1 MFRSLFTRLMVT
13 YMVIMLITLITLS
26 LFLSSALQ
34 RYVIRTTEEELIR
47 EARELNRHYELYD
60 RGWVS
65 REYMELI
72 SDGITSYENTSIW
85 VVRVVGDIGLLQ
97 FQYNP
102 KGADYEMEITPF
114 SKEEIIN
121 VLRGNIIKNIG
132 KFGERFSVP
141 VLTVGIPLKISGS
154 IKGAIFFHTPI
165 EEINLVLYDIYAD
178 IWKATLFSAVL
189 AVVLL
194 YWTSRR
200 ISKPLS
206 QMSEVSREIASG
218 NYKRRVNVSS
228 RDETGQLA
236 LSFNAMADSLERLED
251 MRRTFV
257 ANVSHELRSPLTSMR
272 GYIQG
277 VLDKTFDPEEQEKYL
292 TIALEETE
300 RLNKLINEL
309 LDLSQI
315 ESGQFPLN
323 IQVFDINEQIR
334 RLIIAQEE
342 KINAKEIDVE
352 IDFQS
357 NKCMVKADPDRIK
370 QVIINL
376 LDNAIK
382 FNRHQGKIIIKTWK
396 NRGKVY
402 VKIQDQGIGI
412 PKEEIANIWDRFYQ
426 VEKSRSGRERGTGLG
441 LSIVKK
447 IIEEHQENIWVNS
460 SLGKGSAF
468 IFSLEASS

>member
-1 MFRSLFTRLMVT
+1 M
-13 YMVIMLITLITLS
+13 
-26 LFLSSALQ
+26 
-34 RYVIRTTEEELIR
+34 IRTTEEELIR
-47 EARELNRHYELYD
+47 EAKELNRHYELYD

-102 KGADYEMEITPF
+102 RGTTDREMEVTPF

-121 VLRGNIIKNIG
+121 VLSGNIIKNIG
-132 KFGERFSVP
+132 KFGDRFSAP
-141 VLTVGIPLKISGS
+141 VLTVGIPLKISGK
-154 IKGAIFFHTPI
+154 IRGAIFFHTPI
-165 EEINLVLYDIYAD
+165 EELDLILYDIYAD
-178 IWKATLFSAVL
+178 IWKATLFSAAL
-189 AVVLL
+189 AAVLL
-194 YWTSRR
+194 YWMSRR

-218 NYKRRVNVSS
+218 NYKRRVKVSS
-228 RDETGQLA
+228 KDETGQLA
-236 LSFNAMADSLERLED
+236 ISFNAMADSLEKLED

-292 TIALEETE
+292 TIALEETQ

-323 IQVFDINEQIR
+323 IISFDINEQLR

-342 KINAKEIDVE
+342 RINAKEIDVVIE
-352 IDFQS
+352 FES

-382 FNRHQGKIIIKTWK
+382 FNRQQGKIIIKTWK
-396 NRGKVY
+396 KRGKVY
-402 VKIQDQGIGI
+402 VKIQDQGIGM
-412 PKEEIANIWDRFYQ
+412 PKDEIANIWDRFYQ
-426 VEKSRSGRERGTGLG
+426 VEKSRTGQERGTGLG

-447 IIEEHQENIWVNS
+447 IIEEHHENIWVNS
-460 SLGKGSAF
+460 SPGEGSAF

>member
-1 MFRSLFTRLMVT
+1 MFRSLFSRLMVT
-13 YMVIMLITLITLS
+13 YMIIMLITLLTLS

-47 EARELNRHYELYD
+47 EAKELNRHYELYD

-85 VVRVVGDIGLLQ
+85 VVRIAGDIGLLQ
-97 FQYNP
+97 FQYKP
-102 KGADYEMEITPF
+102 KGSDYVMEITPF

-141 VLTVGIPLKISGS
+141 VLTIGIPLKIGGN

-165 EEINLVLYDIYAD
+165 EEIDLILYDIYAD

-228 RDETGQLA
+228 KDETGQLA

-277 VLDKTFDPEEQEKYL
+277 VLDNTFDPEEQEKYL

-342 KINAKEIDVE
+342 KINVKEIDVE

-357 NKCMVKADPDRIK
+357 DKCMVKADPDRIK

-382 FNRHQGKIIIKTWK
+382 FNRHQGKIFIKTWK

-412 PKEEIANIWDRFYQ
+412 PKDEIANIWDRFYQ

-460 SLGKGSAF
+460 SLGEGSAF

>member
-102 KGADYEMEITPF
+102 KGSDYEMEITPF

>member
-1 MFRSLFTRLMVT
+1 MFRSLFSRLMVT
-13 YMVIMLITLITLS
+13 YLIIMLITLITLS

-47 EARELNRHYELYD
+47 EAKELNRHYELYD

-102 KGADYEMEITPF
+102 KGSDNEMEITPF

-141 VLTVGIPLKISGS
+141 VLTVGIPLKIGGS

-165 EEINLVLYDIYAD
+165 EEIDLILYDIYAD

-206 QMSEVSREIASG
+206 QMSDVSREIASG

-292 TIALEETE
+292 TIALEETQ

-323 IQVFDINEQIR
+323 IKVFDINEQIR

-357 NKCMVKADPDRIK
+357 NKCMVKADPDRIN

-382 FNRHQGKIIIKTWK
+382 FNRHRGKILIKTWK

-447 IIEEHQENIWVNS
+447 IIEEHHENIWVNS
-460 SLGKGSAF
+460 SLDEGSAF
-468 IFSLEASS
+468 IFSLEASA